1 MSYINADDKDHDQNA
16 ELAISDG
23 TINRVWKKIVNYIAY
38 KTYGFDLSKTA
49 DDIAAE
55 AIEFALK
62 DKRVIWDDTSS
73 SEKHLVCVAKKVA
86 KWCICKEI
94 KKAQRAIVSYTL
106 DIPEKGNDG
115 EQPENHKAEVNY
127 VMKQYREDQG
137 HKKMMELG
145 RLALS
150 RLDCFLSG
158 KGVSKRDIRIYK
170 DRALYGMP
178 TDDACMKHSVM
189 PSNLYKIVC
198 VVNSI
203 LATKGRA
210 LVRE

>member
-1 MSYINADDKDHDQNA
+1 MST
-16 ELAISDG
+16 ISND
-23 TINRVWKKIVNYIAY
+23 TINRVWVKTVKYIAY
-38 KTYGFDLSKTA
+38 KTFGLDLSKTA

-62 DKRVIWDDTSS
+62 DKRVTWDDSAAA
-73 SEKHLVCVAKKVA
+73 EKHLICVAKKVA

-94 KKAQRAIVSYTL
+94 KKAKRAIISYEL